1 MEECL
6 VDWITLQKIAIGNY
20 LDAQNAALLKEAGI
34 RSILCLDGCLVDQ
47 SPQSL
52 GVEEIK
58 VVKLQDTI
66 GNDPRVFARAV
77 GTLAELVRSH
87 CPVLVHCHAG
97 QSRSVIVVAGFL
109 MVDAG
114 MDAAAAMAYVG
125 HRRVI
130 NVTPGLERLLDTL

>member
-1 MEECL
+1 

-20 LDAQNAALLKEAGI
+20 LDAQNAELIKEAGI
-34 RSILCLDGCLVDQ
+34 RSILCLDGCLVEQ

-77 GTLAELVRSH
+77 DTLAELVQSH

-97 QSRSVIVVAGFL
+97 RSRSVIVVAGFL

-114 MDAAAAMAYVG
+114 MDAAAAIGYVG
-125 HRRVI
+125 RRRVI